1 MNKTLSTLCTS
12 ALILAGGLSLAHAD
26 TQGTDKDFYLA
37 PFGSYLQ
44 PGGDTEA
51 TGGWG
56 VGLGVGKVLNE
67 HFNVELR
74 GFWQNYQNACCD
86 FPMET
91 DLVGATADLQYYF
104 FRDTFAPYA
113 VASVGGMTT
122 DISSTEFTNITQ
134 ESFIFEAGVGSTY
147 SVYKNLM
154 LRGDVRYRLNTLP
167 DSTGGEGVLNDAVVN
182 LGFVVP
188 MGF

>member
-1 MNKTLSTLCTS
+1 MNKTLSTL
-12 ALILAGGLSLAHAD
+12 SLAALALTGSLNLAFAD
-26 TQGTDKDFYLA
+26 SKTVEEKYYLA

-56 VGLGVGKVLNE
+56 VGLGVGRVLNQ
-67 HFNVELR
+67 HFNIELR
-74 GFWQNYQNACCD
+74 GFWQNYQNDCCD
-86 FPMET
+86 FAMET

-104 FRDTFAPYA
+104 FRDTFSPYA

-122 DISSTEFTNITQ
+122 DISSDFLKLNQ

-147 SVYKNLM
+147 TVYKNIM
-154 LRGDVRYRLNTLP
+154 LRGDVRYRVNTLP
-167 DSTGGEGVLNDAVVN
+167 DSLGQEGVLNDAVVN

-188 MGF
+188 IGF